1 MKQLRLD
8 NYTVLNIAPK
18 EYHQKVIPQDA
29 SLFLYMLKVD
39 YCYNFRLPTFA
50 EYIKIYKKTKYLYRN
65 NGRYLTSSPI
75 TRRIHK
81 YGDLGETQGYV
92 DAMYMEYPRISHDV
106 YNTVD
111 FMQYYIIPVQSEY
124 KPNIIG
130 KLCIQLSKL
139 GTMMSMLY

>member
-1 MKQLRLD
+1 MKQIRLD
-8 NYTVLNIAPK
+8 KYTVLNIAHK
-18 EYHQKVIPQDA
+18 EYHKRILTTEAPLILSMMKIDN
-29 SLFLYMLKVD
+29 YN
-39 YCYNFRLPTFA
+39 NFRLPTVA

-81 YGDLGETQGYV
+81 HGDLGETQGYV
-92 DAMYMEYPRISHDV
+92 DAMYREYPRISHDV

-124 KPNIIG
+124 NPNIIG
-130 KLCIQLSKL
+130 KLCIQLNKF